1 MKKALE
7 KYIIPILAVLGIVL
21 LDQWTKHLTLLYV
34 KGTDGFYIINK
45 VLRIYF
51 VRNEGMAWGMLQ
63 NKQVLF
69 IILTPLVLA
78 ALVYFYS
85 KLHIH

>member
-21 LDQWTKHLTLLYV
+21 LAQWTKRLTLLYA

-51 VRNEGMAWGMLQ
+51 VRNENSAISVKSASVSSSCVIPATDSL
-63 NKQVLF
+63 
-69 IILTPLVLA
+69 
-78 ALVYFYS
+78 
-85 KLHIH
+85 